1 MEGRASCQAQQS
13 LMPVNYCHA
22 ARLLREACGSGNRP
36 QNRMRS
42 ISSKVILSP
51 VRS

>member
-1 MEGRASCQAQQS
+1 MEGRASYQVQQT

-22 ARLLREACGSGNRP
+22 AMLLSEVCGSGNRP
-36 QNRMRS
+36 QNRMRA

>member
-1 MEGRASCQAQQS
+1 MEGRASYQAQQV
-13 LMPVNYCHA
+13 LTLVNYCHA
-22 ARLLREACGSGNRP
+22 AMLLREVCGSGNRP

>member
-1 MEGRASCQAQQS
+1 MEGRASHQAQQA
-13 LMPVNYCHA
+13 LTLVNYCHA
-22 ARLLREACGSGNRP
+22 AMLREVCGSGNRP